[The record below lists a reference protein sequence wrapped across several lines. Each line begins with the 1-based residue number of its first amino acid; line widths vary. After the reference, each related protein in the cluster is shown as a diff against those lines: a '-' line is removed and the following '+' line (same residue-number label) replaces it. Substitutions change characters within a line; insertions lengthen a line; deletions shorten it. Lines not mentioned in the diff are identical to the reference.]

1 VSQPADPKY
10 KPTVSM
16 KVPHAST
23 MIKGGKLNDKGDRVA
38 LIEWNHSDVPLKAK
52 SSYGR
57 DIPVAQLYLAM
68 DDEFK
73 TYTPKYVG
81 EDKSIRQVSWGDAT
95 AKDKFVFEVTL
106 DKVWKGPVGIT
117 ISITIKKGL
126 WRPSPRTAKVEFQ
139 GREEVDPS
147 LEQLLA
153 ISGQAPASSGAGAS
167 GGAGAAAPQVPL
179 FDEEDEEEREAM
191 AEFLRSEE
199 AKEAEAAK
207 SAQGD
212 LEEASEVAWQMQP
225 KTNSKRARDDEEF
238 PSPER
243 EKPKSKKR
251 KQESE

>member
-1 VSQPADPKY
+1 
-10 KPTVSM
+10 M

-23 MIKGGKLNDKGDRVA
+23 MIRGGKLNDKGDRVSQ
-38 LIEWNHSDVPLKAK
+38 IDWIHSEVPLKAK

-57 DIPVAQLYLAM
+57 DLPVAQLYLAM

-73 TYTPKYVG
+73 TYTSKYVS
-81 EDKSIRQVSWGDAT
+81 EDKSMRQVSWGDAT
-95 AKDKFVFEVTL
+95 AKDKFVFEVSV

-153 ISGQAPASSGAGAS
+153 ISGQAPPISS
-167 GGAGAAAPQVPL
+167 GGAPPQVPL
-179 FDEEDEEEREAM
+179 FDEDDAEEREAM
-191 AEFLRSEE
+191 EEFIKSEE
-199 AKEAEAAK
+199 AGAASAASAEK
-207 SAQGD
+207 PGPSAEF
-212 LEEASEVAWQMQP
+212 EEANEVAWQMQP
-225 KTNSKRARDDEEF
+225 KTAAKTAREEGDF

-243 EKPKSKKR
+243 MPPPKSKKR
-251 KQESE
+251 KQESSE